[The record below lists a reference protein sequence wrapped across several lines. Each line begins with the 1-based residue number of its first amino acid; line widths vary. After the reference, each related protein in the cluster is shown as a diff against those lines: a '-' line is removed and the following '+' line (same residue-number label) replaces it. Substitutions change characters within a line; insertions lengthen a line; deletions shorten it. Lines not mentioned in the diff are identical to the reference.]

1 MTLNRPAG
9 PGAFRFRKVSRVR
22 PKGISVL
29 SIAAHLPLSGGRVAG
44 ARVAYGAMAPTPI
57 RAKAVERALE
67 GRTLDAAGIAS
78 ALAVAAEG
86 TNPATDAIASAWY
99 RREVVAVHLRRLLLN
114 EPE

>member
-1 MTLNRPAG
+1 M
-9 PGAFRFRKVSRVR
+9 
-22 PKGISVL
+22 L
-29 SIAAHLPLSGGRVAG
+29 SIAAHLPLSGGRATG

-67 GRTLDAAGIAS
+67 GRTLDTAGIAS

-99 RREVVAVHLRRLLLN
+99 RREVLAVHLRRLLLN
-114 EPE
+114 EPER